1 MKKLRNKSVEF
12 AINGTIAGVKAKE
25 VKDGILETRDS
36 ALIHKL
42 RALPDEQIREVF
54 RERVS

>member
-1 MKKLRNKSVEF
+1 MKKLRSKSVEF
-12 AINGTIAGVKAKE
+12 VISGTIPGVKASE

-42 RALPDEQIREVF
+42 RALSDEQAREVF

>member
-12 AINGTIAGVKAKE
+12 AITGTIAGVKKAD
-25 VKDGILETRDS
+25 VIDGILENRDS
-36 ALIHKL
+36 SLIHKL
-42 RALPDEQIREVF
+42 RALPDEQACQVF